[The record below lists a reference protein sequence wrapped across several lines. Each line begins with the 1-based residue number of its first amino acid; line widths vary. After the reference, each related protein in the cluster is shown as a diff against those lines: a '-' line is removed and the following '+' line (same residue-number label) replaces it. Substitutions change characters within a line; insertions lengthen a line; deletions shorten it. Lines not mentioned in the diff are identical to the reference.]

1 MKTIQSAVAQR
12 LLPLR
17 CVICRARINRLTSS
31 SGTWRL
37 QESASSYSVGCKSWS
52 VSERQRG
59 DILWLILII
68 HVFKIRFLDR
78 QALTVSEHIHIPWEK
93 KWHSLQVFIQWARD
107 RLVHQ
112 VGNFFFLLEMRD
124 HELFFNFLVFFTLEY
139 SSGSA
144 NSRTSN
150 VSSSSSNAVDNK
162 HHHNH
167 NCSTNGC
174 LGAIPRNP
182 SYSSTHHF
190 RGHKS
195 HSFRVSRDDCD

>member
-1 MKTIQSAVAQR
+1 M
-12 LLPLR
+12 
-17 CVICRARINRLTSS
+17 
-31 SGTWRL
+31 
-37 QESASSYSVGCKSWS
+37 
-52 VSERQRG
+52 
-59 DILWLILII
+59 
-68 HVFKIRFLDR
+68 
-78 QALTVSEHIHIPWEK
+78 
-93 KWHSLQVFIQWARD
+93 
-107 RLVHQ
+107 HQ